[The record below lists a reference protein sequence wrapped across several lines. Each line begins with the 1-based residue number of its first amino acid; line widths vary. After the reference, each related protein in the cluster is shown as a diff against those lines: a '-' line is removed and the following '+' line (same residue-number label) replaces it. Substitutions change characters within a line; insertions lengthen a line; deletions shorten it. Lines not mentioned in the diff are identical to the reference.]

1 VESSPQHQAC
11 QWSAASENVPV
22 RSTTDVGCDDSA
34 AATDSNREVAK
45 TTQTELNDT
54 VACQLLVVEESK
66 EPSVVAL
73 LAAKLDGEAN
83 QALPCA
89 ANGAGGA
96 AAGQPPQTELEL
108 ADVIPAQGE
117 SSITTER
124 CPGASLGPASTLPA
138 DLTGP
143 DSEKPAEKTSPNS
156 GAAAAKVVKGS
167 AKQIR
172 DKKLAKIAAAKP
184 GKVVAAHETPLAPV
198 AVCIL
203 PATVSCAAAHEAPA
217 CGMDASEGPATHAV
231 DVFPKAAESWS
242 ATLCPA
248 PLQQIGDANESAH
261 QPSEQTGRLG
271 EHALATPCHT
281 APAAETADDLPA
293 SPLRAACAA
302 TEAQAATSPAAEAS
316 SESRVCGAE
325 HTAAPATEHSAE
337 ASDAEG
343 AVALTAAPADEADEA
358 ARIAPAAETAAA
370 RTTQASADAAVGPG
384 LAEPELPVAQD
395 DAAHE
400 PHCATLS
407 APSRTVPETAGP
419 VMEVVAEGR
428 KSTRQPRVDDAIQ
441 DHVEEAHGDCATGDV
456 DSECGECTLADDLL
470 LDEAG
475 PPGHRQSSQYARL
488 IQEQVAALREK
499 ADLVVNPVDVSP
511 VAGAAPALPA
521 AVLVADCPPGEE
533 YRGDNTTKAAASAE
547 ECGYVTRGFE
557 ETYDEDDNFGPG
569 NRAVTPS
576 EGPSGGDVQE
586 RNDDSVAGGASAAA
600 SYVDNKE
607 DALGAVPMRPLS
619 CVDAANIRDRDQ
631 NGCTDEQPEDRSGPF
646 SDRHE
651 PYPAWSP
658 TPHSDQAYSEAQ
670 AREQEQAWQR
680 EQQQRE
686 VEEAQQEALREHEE
700 HLRAERIAQQIKAQQ
715 EALRAQG
722 EEQLRARRKE
732 AQLREE
738 QLRANQQR
746 LEEQRAE
753 EMRLRKL
760 EEERLRAQVPPY
772 TRPVP
777 ELYSNSFPEDWG
789 KMAVYTST
797 GFWATPIELFEN
809 HRTCEK
815 RTTPPLQTHNIYSYH
830 IRAGQQDIKVFA
842 PHQAL
847 AELRKTPLQRA
858 CLDGTKELEEFWT
871 STVCAYEHKIAG
883 MQHYLRQ
890 LPEKEA
896 LKYEACKAEMKAENE
911 KLQADLAASKEK
923 ESFSQKRADNL
934 MTRVGKSH
942 IKRDWQQTQ
951 ISSDFPAGEDL
962 RNEFQTAFLNFES
975 FACDAINCLED
986 LQLENPGEA
995 FVCQVMSSLFEATKE
1010 HVKSRLD
1017 AKKAQLKQLYGVEVP
1032 KDGLANDDS
1041 VPRLFWYQTQQVQ
1054 FPAEIRAITDEQI
1067 FALMQQAD
1075 QLILVLHQRM
1085 LQAAEEGLV
1094 DAGEQN
1100 LRIPQ
1105 LVRHLLRLHTITAL
1119 SDPRCYMFPAPGEKV
1134 NYNDTMHSEILS
1146 PGVKRYGRIKE
1157 GDQVEV
1163 VLCGLYFEPK
1173 WANPKPVIPCLVRR
1187 VVADVK

>member
-1 VESSPQHQAC
+1 
-11 QWSAASENVPV
+11 V
-22 RSTTDVGCDDSA
+22 RSATDVGCDDSA
-34 AATDSNREVAK
+34 AATDSNRDVAK
-45 TTQTELNDT
+45 ITQTELSDT
-54 VACQLLVVEESK
+54 VARQLLVVEESN

-73 LAAKLDGEAN
+73 LAAKLDGETN
-83 QALPCA
+83 QALTGT
-89 ANGAGGA
+89 ANGAGGV
-96 AAGQPPQTELEL
+96 AAGQPPQTQLEL
-108 ADVIPAQGE
+108 ADVIPAQGD
-117 SSITTER
+117 SSVTTER
-124 CPGASLGPASTLPA
+124 CTDASLGPASTFPA

-143 DSEKPAEKTSPNS
+143 DSENPAEKTSQNT
-156 GAAAAKVVKGS
+156 GADAAKGVKGS

-172 DKKLAKIAAAKP
+172 DKKLAKVAAAKP
-184 GKVVAAHETPLAPV
+184 GKVVAAHENPLAPPV
-198 AVCIL
+198 AVCIV
-203 PATVSCAAAHEAPA
+203 PASVARTAAHEAPA
-217 CGMDASEGPATHAV
+217 CVMDASAGPATPAV
-231 DVFPKAAESWS
+231 DVLPRAAESES
-242 ATLCPA
+242 VIHCPA
-248 PLQQIGDANESAH
+248 PCQQTSDANESAH
-261 QPSEQTGRLG
+261 LPSEETACLG

-293 SPLRAACAA
+293 TLSRAACAE
-302 TEAQAATSPAAEAS
+302 TQAATLPAVVATAEAG
-316 SESRVCGAE
+316 VCEAE
-325 HTAAPATEHSAE
+325 HASAPTTVHPTV

-343 AVALTAAPADEADEA
+343 AVVPVSTPAEEADEV
-358 ARIAPAAETAAA
+358 ARAEPEAETAAA

-384 LAEPELPVAQD
+384 LAEPEPPVAQD
-395 DAAHE
+395 DASHG

-407 APSRTVPETAGP
+407 APSRTVPEAASPTDQA
-419 VMEVVAEGR
+419 
-428 KSTRQPRVDDAIQ
+428 RVDDAIQ
-441 DHVEEAHGDCATGDV
+441 DHVEEPHDDCAAGGV
-456 DSECGECTLADDLL
+456 NSECGECTLADDAL

-475 PPGHRQSSQYARL
+475 PPSPRQSSQSARL
-488 IQEQVAALREK
+488 LQEQVAALREK
-499 ADLVVNPVDVSP
+499 AHLAPANPVDVSP
-511 VAGAAPALPA
+511 VAATDPALPA
-521 AVLVADCPPGEE
+521 AVPVADCPRGEE
-533 YRGDNTTKAAASAE
+533 DRDDNTTGAAASAE
-547 ECGYVTRGFE
+547 ECGFDTRGFE
-557 ETYDEDDNFGPG
+557 ETYDDDDNFGPG

-607 DALGAVPMRPLS
+607 YALGAVPMRPLF
-619 CVDAANIRDRDQ
+619 CVDAASIRDRDQ

-646 SDRHE
+646 SDRRT
-651 PYPAWSP
+651 PYPAWLP
-658 TPHSDQAYSEAQ
+658 TPHSDQAYAEAQ

-700 HLRAERIAQQIKAQQ
+700 QLRAERIAQQIKAQQ
-715 EALRAQG
+715 EALRAQE

-746 LEEQRAE
+746 LDEQRAE
-753 EMRLRKL
+753 AARLRKL
-760 EEERLRAQVPPY
+760 EEERLRDQVPPY

-789 KMAVYTST
+789 KMAVYTGT

-847 AELRKTPLQRA
+847 VELRKTPLQRA

-883 MQHYLRQ
+883 MQQYLRQ
-890 LPEKEA
+890 LQEKEA
-896 LKYEACKAEMKAENE
+896 QKYEAYKAEMKAENE
-911 KLQADLAASKEK
+911 RLQADLATSKEK
-923 ESFSQKRADNL
+923 EAFSQKRADNL

-951 ISSDFPAGEDL
+951 IGSDFPAGEDL

-975 FACDAINCLED
+975 FACDTINCLED
-986 LQLENPGEA
+986 LQVENPGEA
-995 FVCQVMSSLFEATKE
+995 FVRQVMSSLFEATKE

-1054 FPAEIRAITDEQI
+1054 FPAEIRAITDQQI
-1067 FALMQQAD
+1067 FALMEQAD
-1075 QLILVLHQRM
+1075 QLIPVLHQRM
-1085 LQAAEEGLV
+1085 LQAADEGLV

-1119 SDPRCYMFPAPGEKV
+1119 SDPRCYMFPAPGAKV
-1134 NYNDTMHSEILS
+1134 DYNDTMHSEILS

-1163 VLCGLYFEPK
+1163 VLCGLYFEPER
-1173 WANPKPVIPCLVRR
+1173 ANPKPVIPCLVRR

>member
-1 VESSPQHQAC
+1 VRPAVGLDC
-11 QWSAASENVPV
+11 AGTAS
-22 RSTTDVGCDDSA
+22 
-34 AATDSNREVAK
+34 ATDPNLQVAK
-45 TTQTELNDT
+45 ITQTELKDT
-54 VACQLLVVEESK
+54 VARQLLVVEESN

-83 QALPCA
+83 PSLPCTVE
-89 ANGAGGA
+89 GAGFEQTA
-96 AAGQPPQTELEL
+96 QTELGRVD
-108 ADVIPAQGE
+108 AAPAQGE
-117 SSITTER
+117 SSVTTER
-124 CPGASLGPASTLPA
+124 CSDAPIDYAWTLPA
-138 DLTGP
+138 DITGP
-143 DSEKPAEKTSPNS
+143 DFEKPAEKTSHNA
-156 GAAAAKVVKGS
+156 GAAAAKGAKGS

-172 DKKLAKIAAAKP
+172 DKKLAKVAAAKP
-184 GKVVAAHETPLAPV
+184 GKVVATHEDPLAPPV
-198 AVCIL
+198 AICTV
-203 PATVSCAAAHEAPA
+203 PATIVCAAAHEAPA
-217 CGMDASEGPATHAV
+217 CVMDASDGPATPAV
-231 DVFPKAAESWS
+231 DVLPRAAESES
-242 ATLCPA
+242 VTHCPATL
-248 PLQQIGDANESAH
+248 QQTSDANECAH
-261 QPSEQTGRLG
+261 LPSEETARLG

-293 SPLRAACAA
+293 SPARAACAA
-302 TEAQAATSPAAEAS
+302 TEAQATTSPAAEAS

-325 HTAAPATEHSAE
+325 HITAPTTEHSTV
-337 ASDAEG
+337 ASDGEG
-343 AVALTAAPADEADEA
+343 AVVPTAAAADEADEV
-358 ARIAPAAETAAA
+358 ARIVSEAETAAA
-370 RTTQASADAAVGPG
+370 RTAQASADAAVGPD
-384 LAEPELPVAQD
+384 LAEPEPPVALG
-395 DAAHE
+395 DASHE
-400 PHCATLS
+400 QPCATLT
-407 APSRTVPETAGP
+407 APSQSALETVGSATE
-419 VMEVVAEGR
+419 EVAEGQE
-428 KSTRQPRVDDAIQ
+428 STRQARVDDAIQ
-441 DHVEEAHGDCATGDV
+441 NHGEEAHNDCAAGGV
-456 DSECGECTLADDLL
+456 DSECGECTLADDPF

-475 PPGHRQSSQYARL
+475 PPSPRQSSEYARL
-488 IQEQVAALREK
+488 LQEQVAALREK
-499 ADLVVNPVDVSP
+499 AHLAPANPVDVSP
-511 VAGAAPALPA
+511 VAPTDPALPA
-521 AVLVADCPPGEE
+521 AVPMADCPPGEE
-533 YRGDNTTKAAASAE
+533 GRSDNATKAAASAE
-547 ECGYVTRGFE
+547 ECGYITRGFE
-557 ETYDEDDNFGPG
+557 ETYDDDDKFGPG
-569 NRAVTPS
+569 NRAMTPS
-576 EGPSGGDVQE
+576 EGLSGRDGQE
-586 RNDDSVAGGASAAA
+586 RNDDSVAGGASAPAG
-600 SYVDNKE
+600 YGDNKE

-619 CVDAANIRDRDQ
+619 CVDAANTRDRDQ

-646 SDRHE
+646 SDRQA
-651 PYPAWSP
+651 PSPAWSP
-658 TPHSDQAYSEAQ
+658 NPHSDQAYAEAQ

-680 EQQQRE
+680 EQQQQQQQRE
-686 VEEAQQEALREHEE
+686 VEEAQQEALRKHEE
-700 HLRAERIAQQIKAQQ
+700 QLRAERIAQQIKAQQ
-715 EALRAQG
+715 EALRAEE

-753 EMRLRKL
+753 AVRLRRL
-760 EEERLRAQVPPY
+760 EEDRLRVQPPAPKPVAFPPY

-777 ELYSNSFPEDWG
+777 ELNSNSFPEDWG
-789 KMAVYTST
+789 KTAVYTST

-809 HRTCEK
+809 HRTNEK

-847 AELRKTPLQRA
+847 VELRKTPLQQA

-871 STVCAYEHKIAG
+871 STVCAYEHKIAV

-896 LKYEACKAEMKAENE
+896 QKYEAYKAEMKAEKE

-923 ESFSQKRADNL
+923 EAFSQKRADNL

-951 ISSDFPAGEDL
+951 IGSDFPAGEDL

-995 FVCQVMSSLFEATKE
+995 FVRQVMSSLFEATKE

-1054 FPAEIRAITDEQI
+1054 FPAEIRAITDQQI
-1067 FALMQQAD
+1067 FALMEQAD
-1075 QLILVLHQRM
+1075 QLIPVLHQRM
-1085 LQAAEEGLV
+1085 LQAADEGLV

-1119 SDPRCYMFPAPGEKV
+1119 SDPRCYMFPSPGEKV
-1134 NYNDTMHSEILS
+1134 DYNDTMHSEILS

-1163 VLCGLYFEPK
+1163 VLCGLYFEPER
-1173 WANPKPVIPCLVRR
+1173 ANPKPVIPCLVRR